1 MNAYATNHPV
11 LGVIG
16 DKLATIVAKDNKNP
30 QLYLLEND
38 SWKAVG
44 PQLNVSYLVSPVLFS
59 YNGFPALAYGD
70 FTERTTSVMV
80 YKNDQWTSTHK
91 NTDAYAKKIVVK
103 TTGDHVYL
111 LSNES
116 TGSAKLTT
124 MDMSGGVTETVMSS
138 LGSNLLVSV

>member
-70 FTERTTSVMV
+70 FYRA
-80 YKNDQWTSTHK
+80 D
-91 NTDAYAKKIVVK
+91 
-103 TTGDHVYL
+103 
-111 LSNES
+111 NECD
-116 TGSAKLTT
+116 GI
-124 MDMSGGVTETVMSS
+124 
-138 LGSNLLVSV
+138 